1 MQDVELR
8 PAAISLRTSFRRI
21 RSMTRTHWLIFV
33 CGSLIAFVWEIF
45 QMPFFKPGNLETYEQ
60 TIRCGIASLR
70 DGVILLTAYSL
81 AALRGGHAWPWQSD
95 KLPYAIYF
103 GFGLVVA
110 IAVEMI
116 ATSLSANSFLSW
128 RYSELM
134 PHEPVTGLALIP
146 IVMWTIVPAL
156 TILLVRFARAEP
168 D

>member
-8 PAAISLRTSFRRI
+8 PAAISLRTSFRGI

-33 CGSLIAFVWEIF
+33 CGGLIAFVWEIF
-45 QMPFFKPGNLETYEQ
+45 QMPFFKPGNLDPFDQ
-60 TIRCGIASLR
+60 TIRCGIASLG

-116 ATSLSANSFLSW
+116 ATSLPANSFLSW

-134 PHEPVTGLALIP
+134 PQEPVTGLALIP
-146 IVMWTIVPAL
+146 IAMWTIVPAL